1 MNKPTLISF
10 AVAIVLIGWAFWAT
24 SLKPGADTGTGV
36 TPSAPTASIVDGKQI
51 IDITA
56 KGGYSPRVVV
66 AKAGVPTV
74 LRVTTNG
81 TFDCSASVVIPKL
94 SYQKFLQPSGTEEIN
109 ISAEQAQGTLQGLCA
124 MGMYNFQIKFE

>member
-1 MNKPTLISF
+1 MNVRIIIALAAS
-10 AVAIVLIGWAFWAT
+10 AVLIGWAFWFVSA
-24 SLKPGADTGTGV
+24 KPQENGAGV
-36 TPSAPTASIVDGKQI
+36 TAPTATIVDGKQFV
-51 IDITA
+51 DITA

-66 AKAGVPTV
+66 AKAGIPTI

-94 SYQKFLQPSGTEEIN
+94 SYQKFLQPSGTEDIA

>member
-1 MNKPTLISF
+1 MDTRMTIALAAGATI
-10 AVAIVLIGWAFWAT
+10 IGLAFLLV
-24 SLKPGADTGTGV
+24 SLKPGTSSGGA
-36 TPSAPTASIVDGKQI
+36 PPPTAAIVNGTQI

-94 SYQKFLQPSGTEEIN
+94 SYQKFLQPSGTAEIP
-109 ISAEQAQGTLQGLCA
+109 ISAAQATGTLQGLCA
-124 MGMYNFQIKFE
+124 MGMYNFQIQFQ